1 MSFHVLIAHFFLVMS
16 NNIPLSA
23 CTSLFIIYLTL
34 FAVLIAMLQFVNVSY
49 LNPIIDVLIHMIHQI
64 KYSNLQSGINFTYV
78 KLSLF
83 YI

>member
-1 MSFHVLIAHFFLVMS
+1 MLS

-23 CTSLFIIYLTL
+23 RASLFIIYLIL
-34 FAVLIAMLQFVNVSY
+34 FTVLIAMLHFVNVSD
-49 LNPIIDVLIHMIHQI
+49 LNPIIDELIHMIHQI
-64 KYSNLQSGINFTYV
+64 KYSSLQSGINFTYV